1 MRTRNSHRTVT
12 VWESFYDDCDNLID
26 EELMPVQREWI
37 KRRHGEN
44 RGRTIRGRSRR
55 QHAPYHNDPLIWI
68 LMSILQNFAFVGV
81 AIGMIEQMIARP
93 KAREV
98 TQ

>member
-12 VWESFYDDCDNLID
+12 VWESYYDDCGDLID
-26 EELMPVQREWI
+26 EELIEVQREWR

-55 QHAPYHNDPLIWI
+55 QHAPYHDDPLLWT
-68 LMSILQNFAFVGV
+68 LMSILSYFVCVGV
-81 AIGMIEQMIARP
+81 AVGIIQQMMAQSDAGVGP
-93 KAREV
+93 
-98 TQ
+98 

>member
-1 MRTRNSHRTVT
+1 MRTRNSHRTVQ

-26 EELMPVQREWI
+26 EELIEVQREWR

-68 LMSILQNFAFVGV
+68 LMSILQNFALVGV
-81 AIGMIEQMIARP
+81 AVGIIKQMMVQSDAGVGP
-93 KAREV
+93 
-98 TQ
+98 